1 MTHIIR
7 FSKIECRICMIIIE
21 GEKMAQTKK
30 KTSATAKTTAVKK
43 SSAAKSA
50 ASRKTTSA
58 KRTAKNS
65 EPIIIARTQKN
76 EGWKPLAKANSGQSI
91 KKPSTSASPVKA
103 RKGAKKPGRKRMTD
117 SKLAAITI
125 TSVFAAVFLIV
136 LLVFLFN
143 AFDLKIW

>member
-1 MTHIIR
+1 
-7 FSKIECRICMIIIE
+7 MIIIE
-21 GEKMAQTKK
+21 GEIMAQTKK
-30 KTSATAKTTAVKK
+30 KTGTPAKTATAKK

-50 ASRKTTSA
+50 AARKTTSA
-58 KRTAKNS
+58 KRTVKNS

-76 EGWKPLAKANSGQSI
+76 ESWQPLAKANSGQSI
-91 KKPSTSASPVKA
+91 KNPRTSASPGKK
-103 RKGAKKPGRKRMTD
+103 RQSAKKSGRKRMTD

-125 TSVFAAVFLIV
+125 TAVFAAVFLIV